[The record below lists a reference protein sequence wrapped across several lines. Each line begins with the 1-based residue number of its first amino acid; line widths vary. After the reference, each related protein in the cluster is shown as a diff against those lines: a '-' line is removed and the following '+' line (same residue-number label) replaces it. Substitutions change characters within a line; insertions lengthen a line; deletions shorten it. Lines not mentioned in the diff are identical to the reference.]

1 MVSTRSSRKYDYSKL
16 NNGDS
21 SSDDEN
27 ADVNTSSKRASSQS
41 KTPSKKKAAK
51 NNKRSSAKKAVATP
65 AAVSATD
72 DDTMSD
78 DSARTRPTHFTR
90 KASSVAAAATG
101 GGDGSGPSVVDRD
114 RHDIFNV
121 VALLPL
127 VFLTL
132 ANYDWAVVWAS
143 FDPEAAWTDKYF
155 WEYWVATTVYFF
167 VDTVWVW
174 KVPTCVKAPGV
185 IIKVCIMIYSH
196 MFVRYA
202 RMKLLALFD
211 LRNATPVELC
221 IRSPIPISFF
231 YIITAPR
238 CNVAISDG
246 ARALSRIPMGHGC
259 MLIGG
264 DQHLVPHYAPCGL
277 LAEKTCAESPCGIYE
292 HGILCVVDCH
302 PLHTVSADNGDLSA
316 KMSRG
321 VGGDRNADALADRF
335 CSGPWYLLC
344 PQFQVVVRFV
354 YSAHCWMVQVG
365 RWQSG
370 AEGEG
375 EIVKGWRIH
384 TSDKFALVWFIRA
397 GLPQNNKYNLTACVY
412 RLLCYL
418 EIRRTAWLFIYMGI
432 SIVAIERVS

>member
-16 NNGDS
+16 NTGDS

-27 ADVNTSSKRASSQS
+27 TDVNTQSKRASSQS

-51 NNKRSSAKKAVATP
+51 NNKRSNTKSAATP

-78 DSARTRPTHFTR
+78 DSARMRPTHFTR

-132 ANYDWAVVWAS
+132 ANYDWAVVRAS

-185 IIKVCIMIYSH
+185 IIKV
-196 MFVRYA
+196 
-202 RMKLLALFD
+202 
-211 LRNATPVELC
+211 
-221 IRSPIPISFF
+221 
-231 YIITAPR
+231 
-238 CNVAISDG
+238 
-246 ARALSRIPMGHGC
+246 
-259 MLIGG
+259 
-264 DQHLVPHYAPCGL
+264 
-277 LAEKTCAESPCGIYE
+277 
-292 HGILCVVDCH
+292 
-302 PLHTVSADNGDLSA
+302 
-316 KMSRG
+316 
-321 VGGDRNADALADRF
+321 
-335 CSGPWYLLC
+335 
-344 PQFQVVVRFV
+344 
-354 YSAHCWMVQVG
+354 
-365 RWQSG
+365 
-370 AEGEG
+370 
-375 EIVKGWRIH
+375 
-384 TSDKFALVWFIRA
+384 
-397 GLPQNNKYNLTACVY
+397 
-412 RLLCYL
+412 
-418 EIRRTAWLFIYMGI
+418 
-432 SIVAIERVS
+432 

>member
-1 MVSTRSSRKYDYSKL
+1 MVSTRSRKYDYSKL
-16 NNGDS
+16 NDGDS
-21 SSDDEN
+21 SSDDETT
-27 ADVNTSSKRASSQS
+27 DVNTPSKRASSQS
-41 KTPSKKKAAK
+41 KTPSKNKTTKNSKRSNAKAA
-51 NNKRSSAKKAVATP
+51 ATR
-65 AAVSATD
+65 AAVSANVSD
-72 DDTMSD
+72 DDTTSE

-132 ANYDWAVVWAS
+132 ANYDWAVVRAS

-277 LAEKTCAESPCGIYE
+277 LAEKTCAEFPCGIYE

-302 PLHTVSADNGDLSA
+302 PLHTVSADNGDISS
-316 KMSRG
+316 KMSG
-321 VGGDRNADALADRF
+321 GIGGDRNADALAHRIRA
-335 CSGPWYLLC
+335 GPWHLLC
-344 PQFQVVVRFV
+344 SQLQMVVRSV

-365 RWQSG
+365 RWQGG

-375 EIVKGWRIH
+375 GFVKEWR
-384 TSDKFALVWFIRA
+384 R
-397 GLPQNNKYNLTACVY
+397 NK
-412 RLLCYL
+412 
-418 EIRRTAWLFIYMGI
+418 
-432 SIVAIERVS
+432 